1 MVVLVEPAGPI
12 NVGSVARLCA
22 NFAVSELRLVA
33 PRCDPHAEDA
43 VRMAVHG
50 KALLTQASIHP
61 SLLDAVQDCRRTIAT
76 CGRLDHGEI
85 PLHPPE
91 VGLAWLN
98 MPPSPEQALI
108 HSPIA
113 VVFGREDRG
122 LTNDELRLCQ
132 RVVTLHSD
140 PTYPSL
146 NLSHAVAVI
155 LHELKRLQATE
166 CNTAQPA
173 EAVADP
179 APAAEMQGFL
189 DDAQDLLLDIGF
201 LLEHTVSARMAKL
214 QNLLQRASARREE
227 VALLRGMIRQTRWA
241 IRSHRT

>member
-50 KALLTQASIHP
+50 KNLLIQASIHP
-61 SLLDAVQDCRRTIAT
+61 SLLDALQDCRRTIAT

-85 PLHPPE
+85 PLHSPE
-91 VGLAWLN
+91 VGLTWLN
-98 MPPSPEQALI
+98 TPLPERTLSQ
-108 HSPIA
+108 SPIA

-122 LTNDELRLCQ
+122 LTNDELRVCQ
-132 RVVTLHSD
+132 RVVTLYSD

-155 LHELKRLQATE
+155 LHELKRLQATDH
-166 CNTAQPA
+166 NKGHVA
-173 EAVADP
+173 EVVADP

-189 DDAQDLLLDIGF
+189 DDAQDLLLEIGF

-227 VALLRGMIRQTRWA
+227 VALLRGMIRQARWA